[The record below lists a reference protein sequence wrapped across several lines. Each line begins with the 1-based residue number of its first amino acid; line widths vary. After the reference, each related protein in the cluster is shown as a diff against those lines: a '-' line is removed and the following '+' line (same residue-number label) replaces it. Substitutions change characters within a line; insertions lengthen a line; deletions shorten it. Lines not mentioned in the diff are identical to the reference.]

1 MKMSCLLRGDS
12 DRKNEI
18 DDGHDDCDG
27 GVGNDDDDDDDDED
41 DAGLKTATSAV
52 ANETNVVALATKTS
66 VAIAKL

>member
-27 GVGNDDDDDDDDED
+27 GVGNDDDDDDKD